1 MPASSLSGAGGG
13 LAGKPTTVRRTCLAL
28 LVVRG
33 LRAVVDAGASSV
45 SADAGRW
52 TIEGVGDGERLMPG
66 VGARLEERVG
76 GVILVMLIFE
86 FDFDGE
92 A

>member
-1 MPASSLSGAGGG
+1 
-13 LAGKPTTVRRTCLAL
+13 
-28 LVVRG
+28 
-33 LRAVVDAGASSV
+33 VVDAGASSV

-52 TIEGVGDGERLMPG
+52 TIEGVGDGERLTPG

-92 A
+92 V